1 MRNTLAF
8 IIAATVFA
16 GCGQQKTASPTA
28 AAPVKSAT
36 PAALAAPASAGL
48 TGKVLESFNGGGY
61 TYLRLATASGQEWAA
76 IREANVAV
84 GDTVTVDAQMT
95 MEKFASPSLNRT
107 FDRIVFGTLAT
118 GGGAAAAPTASPAQ
132 HMQAP
137 VATDVHV
144 EKAAGGMTVA
154 EIWAQKSKLNNTEVV
169 VRGKVVKFR
178 PEIMGVNWLHI
189 QDGTGS
195 PASGNND
202 LTVTT
207 SEVVA
212 QGDTVTVKGTVAA
225 EKDFGAGYKY
235 PVIVE
240 KAKVLPPARP

>member
-1 MRNTLAF
+1 MRNTLAL
-8 IIAATVFA
+8 IIAATVLA
-16 GCGQQKTASPTA
+16 ACGQQKAATPA
-28 AAPVKSAT
+28 AATPVKSAL
-36 PAALAAPASAGL
+36 PAAAAAAPGSSGL

-61 TYLRLATASGQEWAA
+61 TYLRLATASGEEWAA
-76 IREANVAV
+76 IREANVAT

-118 GGGAAAAPTASPAQ
+118 GAGAPVAPTASPAQ

-137 VATDVHV
+137 AAADVHV
-144 EKAAGGMTVA
+144 EKASGGLTVA
-154 EIWAQKSKLNNTEVV
+154 EVWAQKSKLNNSEVV

-178 PEIMGVNWLHI
+178 PEIMGVNWMHI
-189 QDGTGS
+189 QDGSGS

-212 QGDTVTVKGTVAA
+212 QGDTVTVKGTLAA
-225 EKDFGAGYKY
+225 DKDFGAGYKY

-240 KAKVLPPARP
+240 KAKLLK